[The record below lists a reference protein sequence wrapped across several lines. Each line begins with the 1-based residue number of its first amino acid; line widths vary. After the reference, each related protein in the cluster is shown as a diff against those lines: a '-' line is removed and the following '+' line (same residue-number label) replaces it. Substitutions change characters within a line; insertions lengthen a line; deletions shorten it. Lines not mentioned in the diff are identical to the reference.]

1 MMDFETFKALVAEK
15 FDKNADELTAD
26 TTILGDLGADSL
38 DIVDLLMTLEE
49 DYNVIIPDDE
59 VTELK
64 TLGDVFKYFQ

>member
-1 MMDFETFKALVAEK
+1 MDFETFKALVAEK
-15 FDKNADELTAD
+15 FDKNANELTKD